1 MTKFHF
7 GLRRV
12 LDFRR
17 LRADVARNVLDRLHA
32 ERQQLLAR
40 ERSLYQSRQDEE
52 EAVREPGTTLTNTR
66 LDALDQMQ
74 AYVAIAR
81 QRFVQEHTQLDER
94 IRQQK
99 AAVIEAD
106 REVGLLEKLEARQR
120 ADWQVRF
127 DKELEELAADS
138 YLSRLHRRSHSH

>member
-1 MTKFHF
+1 MTKFSF
-7 GLRRV
+7 SLRRV

-17 LRADVARNVLDRLHA
+17 LRADVARNALDRLHA

-40 ERSLYQSRQDEE
+40 EHSVYQSRQDEE
-52 EAVREPGTTLTNTR
+52 EAVREPGLSLTNTR

-81 QRFVQEHTQLDER
+81 QRCAHEYTQLDER

-99 AAVIEAD
+99 AAVMEAE

-120 ADWQVRF
+120 ADWQVCF
-127 DKELEELAADS
+127 DKKLEELAADS
-138 YLSRLHRRSHSH
+138 YMSRLYRRSHAR